1 MEVVVNLEHP
11 RIRVLSSGMDILLR
25 GSVSKMRLRIKSNS
39 EDNGSIEERNLGLFR
54 YALKV
59 ESSIQARFH
68 GFLPQVRLTR
78 IIPRLQTSL
87 GPEA

>member
-54 YALKV
+54 
-59 ESSIQARFH
+59 
-68 GFLPQVRLTR
+68 
-78 IIPRLQTSL
+78 
-87 GPEA
+87 